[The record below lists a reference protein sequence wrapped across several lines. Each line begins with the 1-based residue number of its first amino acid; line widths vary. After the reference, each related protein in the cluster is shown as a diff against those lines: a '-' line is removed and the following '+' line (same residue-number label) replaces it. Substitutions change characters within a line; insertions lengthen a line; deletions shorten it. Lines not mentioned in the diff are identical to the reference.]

1 MVTKAFYKISKL
13 TKLVNLNKRDIIGSL
28 ISKRRRGWEII
39 WMLYY
44 QSLQRRERKK
54 YNKNNLYRDF
64 FRMMYIPKP
73 VHQKRKSR
81 FTRYFYHRMQFKLF
95 YGCLKGKYI
104 KNAIRLSKKKK
115 NKISYFI
122 YLMELR
128 LDVVLYRLNLTKTI
142 REARQLVLHGKV
154 MINNL
159 IIKNPSYAL
168 RVNDLLT
175 FKISSIYTLKKR
187 IFSNIKRGSFIISS
201 IPNYVEYSYKNL
213 KFKFTYFNVMDIP
226 KISRLN
232 RNAYSHLIG
241 LL

>member
-13 TKLVNLNKRDIIGSL
+13 TKLVRLNKGDITGSL

-44 QSLQRRERKK
+44 QSLHRRERKK

-73 VHQKRKSR
+73 IHQKRKSR
-81 FTRYFYHRMQFKLF
+81 FTKYFYHRMQFRLF
-95 YGCLKGKYI
+95 YGCLKTKYI
-104 KNAIRLSKKKK
+104 KNAISLSKKKK

-128 LDVVLYRLNLTKTI
+128 LDVVLYRLNLTATI

-154 MINNL
+154 MVNNL
-159 IIKNPSYAL
+159 IVKNPSYAL
-168 RVNDLLT
+168 RVNDLLS
-175 FKISSIYTLKKR
+175 FKKSSIYTFKKK

-226 KISRLN
+226 KVSKLN

-241 LL
+241 LI

>member
-1 MVTKAFYKISKL
+1 MVTKAFYKIYKL
-13 TKLVNLNKRDIIGSL
+13 TKLVKLNKGDITGSL

-39 WMLYY
+39 WLLYY
-44 QSLQRRERKK
+44 QSLHRRDKKK

-73 VHQKRKSR
+73 IHQKRKSR
-81 FTRYFYHRMQFKLF
+81 FTKYFYHRMQFKLF
-95 YGCLKGKYI
+95 YGCLKTKYI
-104 KNAIRLSKKKK
+104 KKAITLSQKKK

-128 LDVVLYRLNLTKTI
+128 LDVILYRLNLTATI

-154 MINNL
+154 KVNNL

-168 RVNDLLT
+168 RLNDLLS
-175 FKISSIYTLKKR
+175 FKKSSIYFLKKK
-187 IFSNIKRGSFIISS
+187 IYNNIKQGNFIISS
-201 IPNYVEYSYKNL
+201 IPNYLEYSYKNL
-213 KFKFTYFNVMDIP
+213 KFKITYFNVMDLP
-226 KISRLN
+226 KISKLN

-241 LL
+241 LV